1 MNKKKYSN
9 PNISI
14 SKVYTKKGD
23 SGKTSLIGGSQVNK
37 DDLRVCAYGEIDELN
52 ALIGAC
58 KQSSDDL
65 ELQTDDFKR
74 LKRTLLRIQNELF
87 NLGNVLATPHDSI
100 YDSMP
105 QIEADHVLS
114 LENDID
120 FFNKNLPTLKSFVL
134 PGGSS
139 LNIWFHLGRTVCR
152 RCERVG
158 ISVNE
163 KFSGLDIRV
172 LEYLNRLSDYFF
184 VLSRWVGKI
193 CKIQETLWSPNNISS
208 LCEL

>member
-152 RCERVG
+152 RCERTVVKL
-158 ISVNE
+158 SYKETVNSE
-163 KFSGLDIRV
+163 LIH
-172 LEYLNRLSDYFF
+172 YLNRLSDLLF
-184 VLSRWVGKI
+184 VLGRWVNYTSSIK
-193 CKIQETLWSPNNISS
+193 EVMWNPNK
-208 LCEL
+208 EL